1 MSLFTRVFPLLLS
14 IALVSSV
21 NAQSGP
27 PDESKNPCATDR
39 QTYCKNVPHG
49 PRLHDC
55 FREND
60 SKLSPTCKSHLAEMH
75 ARHEAVKQACASDE
89 QKFCGDSG
97 HGGGGPIGCLR
108 NHEAELSAACKAA
121 LPPPRR

>member
-1 MSLFTRVFPLLLS
+1 MNFFFKIFPLLVFL
-14 IALVSSV
+14 ALIRSA
-21 NAQSGP
+21 NAQTPP

-39 QTYCKNVPHG
+39 QAYCKNIPHG

-60 SKLSPTCKSHLAEMH
+60 SKLSVACKSHLAEMH
-75 ARHEAVKQACASDE
+75 ARHEAAKQACASDE
-89 QKFCGDSG
+89 QKFCSDSVQG
-97 HGGGGPIGCLR
+97 SGGPIGCLR

-121 LPPPRR
+121 LPPARR